1 MNLFE
6 LGKKYDIEI
15 KSKNLGYEEQEE
27 AIDKLF
33 GESMKVES
41 VPTDTMLA
49 IVRSLD
55 SKCVKEENGI
65 KYLDRVI
72 RKLTLTTAFVS
83 RVTDL
88 DVRPIGYKD
97 DDSDDSRS
105 YMVPAY
111 DEICRIGLMDYLR
124 LKHWD
129 IVSRFEDVVN
139 LEEMVFEDKQRSIKK
154 VIVVKEQK
162 DKQEES

>member
-6 LGKKYDIEI
+6 LGKKYDIDV
-15 KSKNLGYEEQEE
+15 KSKYLGYEERAAAAYQ
-27 AIDKLF
+27 LF
-33 GESMKVES
+33 DELIKVES

-49 IVRSLD
+49 IVRSID

-97 DDSDDSRS
+97 NDDDDSRS

-111 DEICRIGLMDYLR
+111 DEICRIGIIGYLR
-124 LKHWD
+124 VRYGD
-129 IVSRFEDVVN
+129 IVYRFDDVVA
-139 LEEMVFEDKQRSIKK
+139 LEEMAFEDKQKAIKR
-154 VIVVKEQK
+154 VIIVDGKK

>member
-6 LGKKYDIEI
+6 LGKKYDIEV
-15 KSKNLGYEEQEE
+15 KSKNLEYEERATE
-27 AIDKLF
+27 AYRLF
-33 GESMKVES
+33 DELIKVES

-49 IVRSLD
+49 IVRSID

-97 DDSDDSRS
+97 NDDEDSRS

-111 DEICRIGLMDYLR
+111 DEICRIGIMGYLR
-124 LKHWD
+124 VRYGD
-129 IVSRFEDVVN
+129 IVYRFDDVVN
-139 LEEMVFEDKQRSIKK
+139 MEEMVFEDKQRATKRI
-154 VIVVKEQK
+154 IVVKEQR

>member
-6 LGKKYDIEI
+6 LGKKYDIEV
-15 KSKNLGYEEQEE
+15 KGKNLGYKERAE
-27 AIDKLF
+27 ATDKLF
-33 GESMKVES
+33 DESIKVES

-49 IVRSLD
+49 IVRSID
-55 SKCVKEENGI
+55 SKCIKEEDGI

-88 DVRPIGYKD
+88 DVRPTDYKD
-97 DDSDDSRS
+97 DDDDENSRS

-111 DEICRIGLMDYLR
+111 DEICRIGIMDYLR
-124 LKHWD
+124 LKYGD
-129 IVSRFEDVVN
+129 IVYRFDDVVD
-139 LEEMVFEDKQRSIKK
+139 LEEMVFEDKQRAVKRVINIK
-154 VIVVKEQK
+154 E
-162 DKQEES
+162 